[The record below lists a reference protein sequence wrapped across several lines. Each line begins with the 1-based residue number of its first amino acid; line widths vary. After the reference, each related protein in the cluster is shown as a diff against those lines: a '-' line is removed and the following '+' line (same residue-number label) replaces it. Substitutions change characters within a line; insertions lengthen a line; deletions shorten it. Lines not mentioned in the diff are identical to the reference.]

1 MNTQVFPV
9 GTKVRCVQSLSSD
22 GKLMQGREYTVQDVA
37 VSGNVRLH
45 GASDTY
51 WQPIRF
57 VPVSEVIRINTRK
70 SLLERIL
77 NWLRKVKE

>member
-9 GTKVRCVQSLSSD
+9 GTKVRCVQALSSD

-37 VSGNVRLH
+37 ISGNVRLH
-45 GASDTY
+45 GVPDTY

-57 VPVSEVIRINTRK
+57 VPVSGVIRINTRK